1 MAARVMAV
9 QTAISLVGA
18 AARGLIPSIC
28 ADASQYL
35 SRKRIMIKQPLQALA
50 GKASGKAAAVLR
62 AAAAQEAFRPNDELL
77 AALDTGSDGLDEQ
90 QIEARLHR
98 DGPNEVS
105 HEKPPHWTLQ
115 LLRAFK
121 NPFIIVLLVLAGVEL
136 ATDDSDLTGPII
148 IAVMVGVSVLLS
160 FSQEYR
166 SSRAAEKLK
175 AMVRNTATVTRRA
188 SDGHSEQVE
197 VPVVELVAGD
207 IVHLGAGDM
216 VPADLRLLTAKD
228 LFISQAILTGESLPV
243 EKSAPARV
251 PAPQQGQAHTYDN
264 PLELPTVCYMGT
276 NVVSGTASAVVVA
289 AGARSYLGSLAH
301 SMSGQRVQTSFDRG
315 VNSVSWLLIRFMAVM
330 VPVVFLIQ
338 GFGKHNWLEAFLFAL
353 SVAVGLT
360 PEMLPLIV
368 TANLAKGALAMSKRK
383 VVVKRLNAI
392 QNFGAMDVLCTDK
405 TGTLTL
411 DKIVLERHLDLD
423 GEESDEALEYGYLNS
438 RFQTGLKNLM
448 DKAVLEHR
456 NLESAAMRYRVVDEI
471 PFDFQRRRMSVVVTD
486 GSGEHL
492 LICKGAVEE
501 MLSTCAFARIGE
513 VIEPMTD
520 ERRREIKAMT
530 HRLNEDGLRVLV
542 VAMRREPEHEHPY
555 SVADES
561 NLIAV
566 GCLAFLDPPKDS
578 AATAIRA
585 LNHHGVEVKVITGDN
600 EAVTRKI
607 CREVGLDVT
616 HSVQGREIEQLDDAA
631 LDALVARVTVFAK
644 MSPLQKA
651 RVVRSLQRLGHTVGF
666 LGDGINDAPALHDAD
681 VGISVDTATDIAKE
695 SADIILLEKN
705 LMVLEEG
712 VIEGRITFGN
722 IIKYIKMTAS
732 SNFGNVFSMLVAS
745 VFLPFLP
752 LLPLQILV
760 LNLLY
765 DISQLSIPFDR
776 MDEDYL
782 RKPRKWDAGDIG
794 RFMVWIGPVSSIFDI
809 TTFVLLW
816 YMFGANSSAHQSLF
830 QSGWFIESLL
840 TQTLIVHMIRTR
852 RIPFLQSVAA
862 APVLALTT
870 AIILIGLLVPYTGI
884 GAKIG
889 MTTLP
894 PAFFGWIALTVL
906 TYAVLTQLVKLVYMR
921 RYGRWL

>member
-1 MAARVMAV
+1 MNKNSNPSAGKVAGKVAPKSVPMVVV
-9 QTAISLVGA
+9 Q
-18 AARGLIPSIC
+18 
-28 ADASQYL
+28 
-35 SRKRIMIKQPLQALA
+35 QALRD
-50 GKASGKAAAVLR
+50 AAAVL
-62 AAAAQEAFRPNDELL
+62 ATLESTPQ
-77 AALDTGSDGLDEQ
+77 GLDEI
-90 QIEARLHR
+90 QIGARLHR

-105 HEKPPHWTLQ
+105 REKPPHWSLQ

-121 NPFIIVLLVLAGVEL
+121 NPFIVVLLVLAGVQL
-136 ATDDSDLTGPII
+136 FTDRSDLTGPVI
-148 IAVMVGVSVLLS
+148 IAVMVGISVVLS
-160 FSQEYR
+160 FTQEFR

-188 SDGHSEQVE
+188 SDGHSEQIE
-197 VPVVELVAGD
+197 VPVVELVVGD

-216 VPADLRLLTAKD
+216 VPADLRLLSAKD

-243 EKSAPARV
+243 EKSAPVAGAEAGIR
-251 PAPQQGQAHTYDN
+251 GD
-264 PLELPTVCYMGT
+264 PLELPGICYMGT
-276 NVVSGTASAVVVA
+276 NVVSGSAVAVVLA
-289 AGARSYLGSLAH
+289 TGARSYLGSLAH

-315 VNSVSWLLIRFMAVM
+315 IRSVSWLLIRFMAVM
-330 VPVVFLIQ
+330 VPVVFLIN
-338 GFGKHNWLEAFLFAL
+338 GLDKHNWTEAFLFAL
-353 SVAVGLT
+353 SIAVGLT

-368 TANLAKGALAMSKRK
+368 TANLSKGALAMSRRK

-411 DKIVLERHLDLD
+411 DRIVLERHLDLD

-448 DKAVLEHR
+448 DKAVLAHR
-456 NLESAAMRYRVVDEI
+456 DLEAAAMRYRVVDEI
-471 PFDFQRRRMSVVVTD
+471 PFDFQRRRMSVVVAD
-486 GSGEHL
+486 GGGEHL

-501 MLSTCAFARIGE
+501 MLSICAFAQTGD

-520 ERRREIKAMT
+520 ARRREIKAMT
-530 HRLNEDGLRVLV
+530 HGLNEDGLRVLV
-542 VAMRREPEHEHPY
+542 VAVRRQPAHAHAY
-555 SVADES
+555 GVADEDG
-561 NLIAV
+561 LIAV

-585 LNHHGVEVKVITGDN
+585 LHQHGVQVKVVTGDN

-607 CREVGLDVT
+607 CREVGLDVAE
-616 HSVQGREIEQLDDAA
+616 SVQGRDIEALDDVA

-681 VGISVDTATDIAKE
+681 VGISVDSATDIAKE

-712 VIEGRITFGN
+712 VLEGRVTFGN
-722 IIKYIKMTAS
+722 IMKYIKMTAS
-732 SNFGNVFSMLVAS
+732 SNFGNVFSVLVAS
-745 VFLPFLP
+745 AFLPFLP
-752 LLPLQILV
+752 MLPLQILV
-760 LNLLY
+760 QNLLY

-776 MDEDYL
+776 MDEEYL
-782 RKPRKWDAGDIG
+782 SRPRKWDAGDIG

-809 TTFVLLW
+809 TTFWLMW
-816 YMFGANSSAHQSLF
+816 HYFGANSPAHQSLF
-830 QSGWFIESLL
+830 QSGWFIEGLL
-840 TQTLIVHMIRTR
+840 SQTLIVHMIRTR
-852 RIPFLQSVAA
+852 RIPFLQSVAS
-862 APVLALTT
+862 APVLGLTV
-870 AIILIGLLVPYTGI
+870 AIIVVGMLIPFSAI

-889 MTTLP
+889 MSPLP
-894 PAFFGWIALTVL
+894 PMYFAWLALTLVS
-906 TYAVLTQLVKLVYMR
+906 YCVLTQLMKLIYIR

>member
-1 MAARVMAV
+1 
-9 QTAISLVGA
+9 
-18 AARGLIPSIC
+18 
-28 ADASQYL
+28 
-35 SRKRIMIKQPLQALA
+35 MIKQSNQAVA
-50 GKASGKAAAVLR
+50 GKAAGKSAAAVH
-62 AAAAQEAFRPNDELL
+62 AAVAQEAFRANSELL
-77 AALDTGSDGLDEQ
+77 AALETTTAGLDEE
-90 QIEARLHR
+90 QIDARLHR

-105 HEKPPHWTLQ
+105 HEKPPHWSRQ

-121 NPFIIVLLVLAGVEL
+121 NPFIIVLLVLAVVQIF
-136 ATDDSDLTGPII
+136 ATPDDLSGPII
-148 IAVMVGVSVLLS
+148 IAVMVAISVLLN
-160 FSQEYR
+160 FTQEFR
-166 SSRAAEKLK
+166 SSRAAENLK
-175 AMVRNTATVTRRA
+175 AMVRNTATVTRKA
-188 SDGHSEQVE
+188 SDGHSEQIE

-216 VPADLRLLTAKD
+216 VPGDLRLLSAKD

-251 PAPQQGQAHTYDN
+251 SDGSSPQHYDS
-264 PLELPTVCYMGT
+264 PLDLPTVCYMGT
-276 NVVSGTASAVVVA
+276 NVISGTATAVVVA
-289 AGARSYLGSLAH
+289 TGARSYLGSLAH

-315 VNSVSWLLIRFMAVM
+315 VKSVSWLLIRFMAVM
-330 VPVVFLIQ
+330 VPVVFLIN
-338 GFGKHNWLEAFLFAL
+338 GLDKHNWTEAFLFAL

-368 TANLAKGALAMSKRK
+368 TANLSKGALAMSRRK

-423 GEESDEALEYGYLNS
+423 GEESDKALEFGYLNS

-456 NLESAAMRYRVVDEI
+456 DLEAAATRYRVIDEI
-471 PFDFQRRRMSVVVTD
+471 PFDFQRRRMSVVVAKD
-486 GSGEHL
+486 DGEHL

-501 MLSTCAFARIGE
+501 MLSICAYAKVGD
-513 VIEPMTD
+513 VTEPMTD
-520 ERRREIKAMT
+520 ERRRDIKEMT
-530 HRLNEDGLRVLV
+530 HKLNEDGLRVLV
-542 VAMRREPEHEHPY
+542 VAVQREPSHDRPY

-561 NLIAV
+561 GLIAV

-578 AATAIRA
+578 AGTAIRA
-585 LNHHGVEVKVITGDN
+585 LHQHGVEVKVITGDN

-616 HSVQGREIEQLDDAA
+616 HSVQGKEIEALDDAA

-651 RVVRSLQRLGHTVGF
+651 RVVRSLQRQGHTVGF

-712 VIEGRITFGN
+712 VLEGRVTFGN
-722 IIKYIKMTAS
+722 IMKYIKMTAS
-732 SNFGNVFSMLVAS
+732 SNFGNVLSILIAS
-745 VFLPFLP
+745 AFLPFMP
-752 LLPLQILV
+752 MLPLQILV

-776 MDEDYL
+776 MDEEYL

-794 RFMVWIGPVSSIFDI
+794 RFMVWIGPASSVFDM
-809 TTFVLLW
+809 TTFALLW
-816 YMFGANSSAHQSLF
+816 FVFGANTPAHQSLF

-840 TQTLIVHMIRTR
+840 TQTLVVHMIRTR
-852 RIPFLQSVAA
+852 KIPFLQSIAA
-862 APVLALTT
+862 APVLGLTT
-870 AIILIGLLVPYTGI
+870 AIIVIGMLLPYTAI

-889 MTTLP
+889 MMEMP
-894 PAFFGWIALTVL
+894 PVYFAWLALTVVA
-906 TYAVLTQLVKLVYMR
+906 YCALTQVVKVIYTR

>member
-1 MAARVMAV
+1 MIKQSNQAVAGKAAGK
-9 QTAISLVGA
+9 GA
-18 AARGLIPSIC
+18 AAIH
-28 ADASQYL
+28 
-35 SRKRIMIKQPLQALA
+35 
-50 GKASGKAAAVLR
+50 AAV
-62 AAAAQEAFRPNDELL
+62 AQEAFRANDELL
-77 AALDTGSDGLDEQ
+77 AALETTPAGLDEE

-105 HEKPPHWTLQ
+105 HEKPPHWSRQ

-121 NPFIIVLLVLAGVEL
+121 NPFIIVLLVLAVVQVF
-136 ATDDSDLTGPII
+136 ATPDDMSGPII
-148 IAVMVGVSVLLS
+148 IAVMVAISVLLN
-160 FSQEYR
+160 FTQEFR
-166 SSRAAEKLK
+166 SSRAAENLK
-175 AMVRNTATVTRRA
+175 AMVRNTATVTRKA
-188 SDGHSEQVE
+188 SDGHSEQIE

-216 VPADLRLLTAKD
+216 VPGDLRLLTAKD

-251 PAPQQGQAHTYDN
+251 SDGSSQQKYDS

-276 NVVSGTASAVVVA
+276 NVISGTAAAVVVA
-289 AGARSYLGSLAH
+289 TGSRSYLGSLAH

-315 VNSVSWLLIRFMAVM
+315 VKSVSWLLIRFMAVM
-330 VPVVFLIQ
+330 VPVVFLIN
-338 GFGKHNWLEAFLFAL
+338 GLDKHNWTEAFLFAL

-368 TANLAKGALAMSKRK
+368 TANLSKGALAMSRRK

-423 GEESDEALEYGYLNS
+423 GEESDEALEFGYLNS

-456 NLESAAMRYRVVDEI
+456 DLESAATRYRVIDEI
-471 PFDFQRRRMSVVVTD
+471 PFDFQRRRMSVVVAKD
-486 GSGEHL
+486 DGEHL

-501 MLSTCAFARIGE
+501 MLSICTFAKVGD
-513 VIEPMTD
+513 VTEPMT
-520 ERRREIKAMT
+520 EGRRNDIKAMT
-530 HRLNEDGLRVLV
+530 HKLNEDGLRVLV
-542 VAMRREPEHEHPY
+542 VAVQREPSHDRPY

-561 NLIAV
+561 DLIAV

-585 LNHHGVEVKVITGDN
+585 LHQHGVEVKVITGDN

-616 HSVQGREIEQLDDAA
+616 HSVQGKEIESLDDAA
-631 LDALVARVTVFAK
+631 LDTLVARVTVFAK

-712 VIEGRITFGN
+712 VLEGRVTFGN
-722 IIKYIKMTAS
+722 IMKYIKMTAS
-732 SNFGNVFSMLVAS
+732 SNFGNVLSILIAS
-745 VFLPFLP
+745 AFLPFMP
-752 LLPLQILV
+752 MLPLQILV

-782 RKPRKWDAGDIG
+782 RKPRTWDAGDIG
-794 RFMVWIGPVSSIFDI
+794 RFMVWVGPASSVFDM
-809 TTFVLLW
+809 TTFALLW
-816 YMFGANSSAHQSLF
+816 YVFGANSPAHQSLF

-840 TQTLIVHMIRTR
+840 TQTLVVHMIRTR
-852 RIPFLQSVAA
+852 KIPFLQSSAA
-862 APVLALTT
+862 APVLGLTT
-870 AIILIGLLVPYTGI
+870 AIIVIGMLLPYTAI
-884 GAKIG
+884 GTKIG
-889 MTTLP
+889 MMQMP
-894 PAFFGWIALTVL
+894 PVYFAWLALTVVA
-906 TYAVLTQLVKLVYMR
+906 YCALTQLVKVVYMR

>member
-1 MAARVMAV
+1 M
-9 QTAISLVGA
+9 SK
-18 AARGLIPSIC
+18 SF
-28 ADASQYL
+28 
-35 SRKRIMIKQPLQALA
+35 SRPTVKVSAPAPTQ
-50 GKASGKAAAVLR
+50 VL
-62 AAAAQEAFRPNDELL
+62 AAQEAFRDNEALL
-77 AALDTGSDGLDEQ
+77 AALETSVHGLDEER
-90 QIEARLHR
+90 ITERLHR
-98 DGPNEVS
+98 DGANEVS
-105 HEKPPHWTLQ
+105 HEKPPHWSLQ

-121 NPFIIVLLVLAGVEL
+121 NPFIVVLLVLAGVQL
-136 ATDDSDLTGPII
+136 FADDSDLTGPII
-148 IAVMVGVSVLLS
+148 IAAMVVISVVLT
-160 FSQEYR
+160 FTQEYR

-175 AMVRNTATVTRRA
+175 AMVRNTATVTRQA
-188 SDGHSEQVE
+188 SDGHSEQIE
-197 VPVVELVAGD
+197 VPVGELVVGD

-216 VPADLRLLTAKD
+216 VPADLRLLSAKD

-243 EKSAPARV
+243 EKAAPVHVHGETTA
-251 PAPQQGQAHTYDN
+251 GN
-264 PLELPTVCYMGT
+264 PLDLPTVCYMGT
-276 NVVSGTASAVVVA
+276 NVISGTASAVVVA
-289 AGARSYLGSLAH
+289 TGAHSYLGSLAH
-301 SMSGQRVQTSFDRG
+301 SMTGQRVQTSFDRG

-330 VPVVFLIQ
+330 VPVVLGIQWYKQ
-338 GFGKHNWLEAFLFAL
+338 GFWEAFLFAL

-368 TANLAKGALAMSKRK
+368 TANLAKGAIAMSKRK

-448 DKAVLEHR
+448 DKAVLAHR
-456 NLESAAMRYRVVDEI
+456 DLEPTAARYRVVDEI
-471 PFDFQRRRMSVVVTD
+471 PFDFQRRRMSVVVANGGD
-486 GSGEHL
+486 EHL

-501 MLSTCAFARIGE
+501 MLSICAHAQVGGTM
-513 VIEPMTD
+513 EPLTD
-520 ERRREIKAMT
+520 ERRREIRAMT

-542 VAMRREPEHEHPY
+542 VAVRREPAAERAW
-555 SVADES
+555 SVADE
-561 NLIAV
+561 NGLTAV

-578 AATAIRA
+578 AATAIAA
-585 LNHHGVEVKVITGDN
+585 LHAHGVEVKVITGDN

-616 HSVQGREIEQLDDAA
+616 HSVQGRDIESLGEAA
-631 LDALVARVTVFAK
+631 LDELVKRTTVFAK

-651 RVVRSLQRLGHTVGF
+651 SVVRSLQRQGHTVGF

-712 VIEGRITFGN
+712 VLEGRITFGN

-732 SNFGNVFSMLVAS
+732 SNFGNVLSMLIAS
-745 VFLPFLP
+745 VFLPFVP

-776 MDEDYL
+776 MDEEYL
-782 RKPRKWDAGDIG
+782 RVPRKWDASDIG
-794 RFMVWIGPVSSIFDI
+794 RFMLLVGPSSSVFDI
-809 TTFVLLW
+809 TTFALLW
-816 YMFGANSSAHQSLF
+816 FVFGANTPAHQSLF

-840 TQTLIVHMIRTR
+840 TQTLVVHMIRTR
-852 RIPFLQSVAA
+852 RIPFLQSSAA
-862 APVLALTT
+862 APVLGLTT
-870 AIILIGLLVPYTGI
+870 AIIAIGMLIPYTGL
-884 GAKIG
+884 GHKLG
-889 MTTLP
+889 MLEMP
-894 PAFFGWIALTVL
+894 PVYYAWLAATVIA
-906 TYAVLTQLVKLVYMR
+906 YCALTQLVKLVYIR

>member
-1 MAARVMAV
+1 MKKNPNPTATKAQPVATRVAA
-9 QTAISLVGA
+9 
-18 AARGLIPSIC
+18 
-28 ADASQYL
+28 
-35 SRKRIMIKQPLQALA
+35 
-50 GKASGKAAAVLR
+50 
-62 AAAAQEAFRPNDELL
+62 EAFRGNDELL
-77 AALDTGSDGLDEQ
+77 ALLETTPSGLDEE
-90 QIEARLHR
+90 QIHERLHR
-98 DGPNEVS
+98 DGANEVS
-105 HEKPPHWTLQ
+105 HEKPPHWALQ

-121 NPFIIVLLVLAGVEL
+121 NPFIVVLLVLAVVQIVL
-136 ATDDSDLTGPII
+136 TPDDPSGPLIVG
-148 IAVMVGVSVLLS
+148 VMVAISVLLS

-175 AMVRNTATVTRRA
+175 AMVRNTATVTRQA
-188 SDGHSEQVE
+188 SDGHSEQIE

-216 VPADLRLLTAKD
+216 VPADLRLLSAKD

-243 EKSAPARV
+243 EKSAPVRV
-251 PAPQQGQAHTYDN
+251 EGDGASYSN
-264 PLELPTVCYMGT
+264 PLDLPTVCYMGT
-276 NVVSGTASAVVVA
+276 NVISGTASAVVVA
-289 AGARSYLGSLAH
+289 TGQQTYLGSLAH

-315 VNSVSWLLIRFMAVM
+315 ISSVSWLLVRFMLVM
-330 VPVVFLIQ
+330 VPVVIAINWVDKGSFLQ
-338 GFGKHNWLEAFLFAL
+338 AFLFGL

-368 TANLAKGALAMSKRK
+368 TANLSKGALAMSKRK

-423 GEESDEALEYGYLNS
+423 GEESDEALEFGYLNS

-456 NLESAAMRYRVVDEI
+456 DLEAAAMRYRVVDEI

-486 GSGEHL
+486 GDGEHL

-501 MLSTCAFARIGE
+501 MLSICAYAKVGD
-513 VIEPMTD
+513 VTEPMTD

-530 HRLNEDGLRVLV
+530 RRLNEDGLRVLV
-542 VAMRREPEHEHPY
+542 VAVQRKPGHDRAY
-555 SVADES
+555 SVEDE
-561 NLIAV
+561 NGLIAV

-585 LNHHGVEVKVITGDN
+585 LHQHGVAVKVITGDN

-616 HSVQGREIEQLDDAA
+616 HSVQGKEIETLDDAA
-631 LDALVARVTVFAK
+631 LDALVGRVVVFAK

-712 VIEGRITFGN
+712 VLEGRVTFGN
-722 IIKYIKMTAS
+722 IMKYIKMTAS
-732 SNFGNVFSMLVAS
+732 SNFGNVFSVLVAS
-745 VFLPFLP
+745 AFLPFLP
-752 LLPLQILV
+752 MLPLQILV
-760 LNLLY
+760 QNLLY

-776 MDEDYL
+776 MDEEYL

-809 TTFVLLW
+809 TTFWLMWHV
-816 YMFGANSSAHQSLF
+816 FGANSPAHQSMF
-830 QSGWFIESLL
+830 QSGWFIEGLL
-840 TQTLIVHMIRTR
+840 SQTLIVHMIRTR

-862 APVLALTT
+862 APVLGLTT
-870 AIILIGLLVPYTGI
+870 AIIVAGMLIPYSAL

-889 MTTLP
+889 MQPLP
-894 PAFFGWIALTVL
+894 PMYFAWLALTLVS
-906 TYAVLTQLVKLVYMR
+906 YCVLTQLMKLIYIR

>member
-1 MAARVMAV
+1 MSKQSNQAV
-9 QTAISLVGA
+9 
-18 AARGLIPSIC
+18 
-28 ADASQYL
+28 
-35 SRKRIMIKQPLQALA
+35 A
-50 GKASGKAAAVLR
+50 GKAAGKAAAAIH
-62 AAAAQEAFRPNDELL
+62 AAVAQEAFRANDELL
-77 AALDTGSDGLDEQ
+77 AALETTPAGLDEE

-105 HEKPPHWTLQ
+105 HEKPPHWTRQ

-121 NPFIIVLLVLAGVEL
+121 NPFIIVLLVLAVVEVF
-136 ATDDSDLTGPII
+136 ATPDDLSGPII
-148 IAVMVGVSVLLS
+148 IAVMVAISVLLN
-160 FSQEYR
+160 FTQEFR
-166 SSRAAEKLK
+166 SSRAAENLK

-188 SDGHSEQVE
+188 SDGHSEQIE
-197 VPVVELVAGD
+197 VPVAELVAGD

-216 VPADLRLLTAKD
+216 VPGDLRLLTAKD

-251 PAPQQGQAHTYDN
+251 SDGSSPQKYDS

-276 NVVSGTASAVVVA
+276 NVISGTAAAVVVA
-289 AGARSYLGSLAH
+289 TGARSYLGSLAH

-315 VNSVSWLLIRFMAVM
+315 VKSVSWLLIRFMAVM
-330 VPVVFLIQ
+330 VPVVLGIQ
-338 GFGKHNWLEAFLFAL
+338 WIRHGFFEALLFAL

-368 TANLAKGALAMSKRK
+368 TANLSKGALAMSRRK
-383 VVVKRLNAI
+383 VVVKRLSAI

-423 GEESDEALEYGYLNS
+423 GEESDEALEFGYLNS

-456 NLESAAMRYRVVDEI
+456 DLEAAATRYRVIDEI
-471 PFDFQRRRMSVVVTD
+471 PFDFQRRRMSVVVAKD
-486 GSGEHL
+486 DGEHL

-501 MLSTCAFARIGE
+501 MLSICTFAKVGD
-513 VIEPMTD
+513 VTEPMTD
-520 ERRREIKAMT
+520 ERRNDIKAMT
-530 HRLNEDGLRVLV
+530 HKLNEDGLRVLV
-542 VAMRREPEHEHPY
+542 VAVQREPSHDRPY

-561 NLIAV
+561 DLIAV

-578 AATAIRA
+578 AGTAIRA
-585 LNHHGVEVKVITGDN
+585 LHQHGVEVKVITGDN

-616 HSVQGREIEQLDDAA
+616 HSVQGKEIEALDDAA
-631 LDALVARVTVFAK
+631 LDALVARTTVFAK

-651 RVVRSLQRLGHTVGF
+651 RVVRSLQRQGHTVGF

-712 VIEGRITFGN
+712 VLEGRVTFGN
-722 IIKYIKMTAS
+722 IMKYIKMTAS
-732 SNFGNVFSMLVAS
+732 SNFGNVLSMLIAS
-745 VFLPFLP
+745 AFLPFLP
-752 LLPLQILV
+752 MLPLQILV

-776 MDEDYL
+776 MDEEYL

-794 RFMVWIGPVSSIFDI
+794 RFMVWIGPASSVFDM

-816 YMFGANSSAHQSLF
+816 YVFGANSVAHQSLF

-840 TQTLIVHMIRTR
+840 TQTLVVHMIRTR
-852 RIPFLQSVAA
+852 KIPFLQSSAA
-862 APVLALTT
+862 APVLGLTT
-870 AIILIGLLVPYTGI
+870 AIIVIGMLLPYTAI

-889 MTTLP
+889 MMQMP
-894 PAFFGWIALTVL
+894 PVYFAWLALTVVA
-906 TYAVLTQLVKLVYMR
+906 YCALTQLVKVIYIR
-921 RYGRWL
+921 RYGHWL